1 MADCYLGAC
10 LLSEVPLLLTYK
22 NPLHFYGEHGKNGSS
37 DTDSQSLDTSQFQAQ
52 LSFLGSVLVQEVQG
66 GHRLLTSIQ
75 VVLGCTQAN

>member
-1 MADCYLGAC
+1 ME
-10 LLSEVPLLLTYK
+10 SME
-22 NPLHFYGEHGKNGSS
+22 KNGSS
-37 DTDSQSLDTSQFQAQ
+37 DTDSQSLDTSQFWAQ